1 MSSNRA
7 PLSVSNFRNPKP
19 DNPDQ
24 GEHEIETAAPSQMR
38 FFGSSQEFPAVGRA
52 EPTAKA
58 ALPLLLRENFR
69 PIHPSGDKLGE
80 NNRRAGV
87 DNGGGGGTI
96 SGWMHPHDS
105 GDITNNPYSNTLPPT
120 HSRFDSRT
128 RSNFSMG
135 GEEFKRANEEQD
147 LY

>member
-1 MSSNRA
+1 
-7 PLSVSNFRNPKP
+7 
-19 DNPDQ
+19 
-24 GEHEIETAAPSQMR
+24 MR
-38 FFGSSQEFPAVGRA
+38 IFGSSQEFPAVDRA
-52 EPTAKA
+52 EPTAKVV
-58 ALPLLLRENFR
+58 LPLLQREHFR
-69 PIHPSGDKLGE
+69 PIHPSGDKLGG
-80 NNRRAGV
+80 NNSRAGV
-87 DNGGGGGTI
+87 DNGGGGGGSI
-96 SGWMHPHDS
+96 SNWVHPHDS